1 MSTVSD
7 TTTHPVCIDVR
18 TISPPAR
25 HPLIFSQFD
34 ALGPGEHFEI
44 VNDHDPVPLRHQ
56 IESRTP
62 GQFQWAYLQSGPDQW
77 RVLISKLE
85 AKAAAAEAEDSC
97 CSGGACC
104 G

>member
-1 MSTVSD
+1 MLPTQS
-7 TTTHPVCIDVR
+7 PVIDVR
-18 TISPPAR
+18 TIEPRER
-25 HPLIFSQFD
+25 HVQIFGRLD
-34 ALGPGEHFEI
+34 ALRAGEALQI

-56 IESRTP
+56 LESRTP

-85 AKAAAAEAEDSC
+85 AKVSAAEAEDSC

>member
-1 MSTVSD
+1 MSN
-7 TTTHPVCIDVR
+7 TTPVIDVR
-18 TISPPAR
+18 TIAPYER
-25 HPLIFSQFD
+25 HAQIFGRLD
-34 ALGPGEHFEI
+34 ALGAGEALQI

-62 GQFQWAYLQSGPDQW
+62 GQFQWAYLQSGPDLW
-77 RVLISKLE
+77 RVQISKLE
-85 AKAAAAEAEDSC
+85 TARSKAESEDSC